1 MFAEERRNKIINT
14 IRETGTVQVEELA
27 RNLDVSL
34 MTIRRDLELLQQNG
48 IIERC
53 HGGAILK
60 KEVAYTKKRTLQME
74 AKEKIADKCA
84 QYVKKGNTVF
94 LDAGTT
100 TYEIAKRIRDISSI
114 TVITNDLEIAMLLL
128 ESDVNL
134 LLCGGNV
141 QKSTGSMLGDF
152 TNQMVE
158 ELRTEI
164 AFIGAASID
173 DEYNVLTPTSKKAVL
188 KRLICKYANR
198 SYLAVDHTKF
208 GRQALIKVNHLS
220 DYTGVITDKV
230 FGEED
235 DILKQRK
242 INIIQV

>member
-1 MFAEERRNKIINT
+1 MFAEERRTRIINI
-14 IRETGTVQVEELA
+14 IRETGTVQVEQLA
-27 RNLDVSL
+27 KELDVSL
-34 MTIRRDLELLQQNG
+34 MTIRRDLEKLRQEG

-60 KEVAYTKKRTLQME
+60 REVALQME
-74 AKEKIADKCA
+74 EKEKIADKCA
-84 QYVKKGNTVF
+84 QYVKRGNTVF

-100 TYEIAKRIRDISSI
+100 TYEIAKRIRDIPSI
-114 TVITNDLEIAMLLL
+114 TVITNDLEIAMLLM

-134 LLCGGNV
+134 LVCGGNV

-152 TNQMVE
+152 ANQMVE

-173 DEYNVLTPTSKKAVL
+173 DEYNVLTPTSKKAAL

-208 GRQALIKVNHLS
+208 GKEALIKVNHLS
-220 DYTGVITDKV
+220 DYSGVITDKV

-235 DILKQRK
+235 DILKQKK